1 MKTKVAIHGLMIEFL
16 TPDAVLAATR
26 RARQAGY
33 REMDAYSPYTV
44 EGLAAELGMRKSRIP
59 SVVFIG
65 ALVGAAAGF
74 FMQYYALAVDYPVN
88 TGGRPYNSWPAFIP
102 ITFELMVLVGALCA
116 FMSMVLLNE
125 LPHPNHPVFNVP
137 EFARASQDR
146 FFLCIEA
153 DDPLFDVR
161 TTAEFLAGLNPHGCV
176 IVVPVAPEAL
186 EEPEEGEAERE
197 PRVVVT
203 TGEVQS

>member
-1 MKTKVAIHGLMIEFL
+1 
-16 TPDAVLAATR
+16 
-26 RARQAGY
+26 
-33 REMDAYSPYTV
+33 
-44 EGLAAELGMRKSRIP
+44 
-59 SVVFIG
+59 
-65 ALVGAAAGF
+65 
-74 FMQYYALAVDYPVN
+74 
-88 TGGRPYNSWPAFIP
+88 
-102 ITFELMVLVGALCA
+102 MVLVGALCA

-161 TTAEFLAGLNPHGCV
+161 TTAEFLAGLNPHGDV

-203 TGEVQS
+203 TSEVRS